1 LFLKPHSLNAVVVG
15 TTVVGVVEG
24 GHTKVVVVSVG
35 ARVEVIVVVG
45 VGVTDVDV
53 METGTSP
60 VVVVVEGA
68 SVVVGLPVVV
78 VVVITEPHRSEGM
91 VAGTQE
97 VVAGSHVAF
106 FMVEEEEH
114 EYVTI
119 VPAFLVAPSQSDVAP
134 EGAAGGSSEH
144 SREHVADMVLS
155 TPIPPP
161 TVHSNPPPCTHCLVV
176 DSVLIK

>member
-1 LFLKPHSLNAVVVG
+1 LNAVVVG
-15 TTVVGVVEG
+15 TSVVGVVEG
-24 GHTKVVVVSVG
+24 GHTKEVVVSVG

-68 SVVVGLPVVV
+68 SVVV
-78 VVVITEPHRSEGM
+78 VVITEPHRSKGM

>member
-1 LFLKPHSLNAVVVG
+1 M
-15 TTVVGVVEG
+15 
-24 GHTKVVVVSVG
+24 
-35 ARVEVIVVVG
+35 VVG

-68 SVVVGLPVVV
+68 SVVV
-78 VVVITEPHRSEGM
+78 VVITEPHRSEGR
-91 VAGTQE
+91 VAGSQE
-97 VVAGSHVAF
+97 VVDGSHVAF
-106 FMVEEEEH
+106 FMVEEEVH

-144 SREHVADMVLS
+144 SLAIFSHVLFQKSRAA
-155 TPIPPP
+155 P
-161 TVHSNPPPCTHCLVV
+161 T
-176 DSVLIK
+176 